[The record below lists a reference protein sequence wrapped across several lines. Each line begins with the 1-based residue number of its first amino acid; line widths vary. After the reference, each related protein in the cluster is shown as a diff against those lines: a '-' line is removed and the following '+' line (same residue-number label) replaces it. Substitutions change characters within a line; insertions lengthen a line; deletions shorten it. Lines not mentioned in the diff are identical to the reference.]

1 MNKQNNKCESI
12 RWITTFMKS
21 HKCYFYINI
30 TATTL
35 LTGINVLKAYLIQE
49 LFNEGI
55 NLEVYTLWFTVLT
68 FIGISIIGMVLA
80 YLSKLYNG
88 KFVHHLIMDMRDE
101 LAKHVTSINLKY
113 LDDRK
118 SGDMISRLNNDVN
131 QISQFLCNN
140 LPTFISQVLL
150 AVVAALYILSINW
163 KLLIVSLIITPFG
176 MVFAYF
182 VNKNTQKYY
191 VDSFTQLGN
200 ATAEVE
206 QSILGVDIIKSFNL
220 YQYFCKKIDYRY
232 NCVFKS
238 EMKSQKYISMIQPIC
253 FTLSYAPRLVG
264 VIYSGYLVTKGEITI
279 GTIVLVL
286 LLLEWIVAPTVFAP
300 FFMNNF
306 NRMLAAV
313 ERIKEIF
320 DLLPERS
327 SGINI
332 NSMKSDIAITFK
344 NVKFSYDNSVQVLKN
359 INFDIEKLGITA
371 LVGTSGSGK
380 STIIDLI
387 TCLYEYEEGS
397 IELFGNEIKT
407 INPKSIR
414 DKIAVVS
421 QQAYIFPGT
430 VAENIGYGSIDASF
444 EKIKLAAHYA
454 IADGF
459 IEKLPNL
466 YDTLIGEG
474 GVGLSGG
481 QKQRISLARAL
492 LKDSPIIIFDEPTAA
507 LDYSTE
513 NLIQETFIKLS
524 ENKTILIIT
533 HRLSTLLNADQIIV
547 LDHGQVVESGTR
559 HDLINKKGQF
569 YNMFKEEILA
579 YGFSLGG
586 NYD

>member
-1 MNKQNNKCESI
+1 MSKQNSKYESI
-12 RWITTFMKS
+12 RWITTFIKRR
-21 HKCYFYINI
+21 KCYFYINI

-35 LTGINVLKAYLIQE
+35 LTGINILKAYLIQE
-49 LFNEGI
+49 LFNYGI
-55 NLEVYTLWFTVLT
+55 NLEVYTLLLTVLT
-68 FIGISIIGMVLA
+68 FIGISVVGMGLV

-88 KFVHHLIMDMRDE
+88 KFVHHLIMDMRDQ
-101 LAKHVTSINLKY
+101 LAKHVTRINLKY

-140 LPTFISQVLL
+140 LPTFFSQVLL

-176 MVFAYF
+176 MVMAYF

-191 VDSFTQLGN
+191 ADSFVELGN

-206 QSILGVDIIKSFNL
+206 QSMLGIDIIKSFNL
-220 YQYFCKKIDYRY
+220 YQYFGKKIDYRY

-253 FTLSYAPRLVG
+253 FTLSFAPRLVG

-313 ERIKEIF
+313 ERVKEIF
-320 DLLPERS
+320 DLQPERL

-359 INFDIEKLGITA
+359 INFDIEKIGITA

-397 IELFGNEIKT
+397 IELFGNEINT

-430 VAENIGYGSIDASF
+430 VADNIGYGSIDASF

-454 IADGF
+454 IADEF
-459 IEKLPNL
+459 IEKLPNS
-466 YDTLIGEG
+466 YDTSIGEG

-513 NLIQETFIKLS
+513 NLMQETFIKLS

-533 HRLSTLLNADQIIV
+533 HRLSTLLNANQIIV
-547 LDHGQVVESGTR
+547 LDDGQVVESGTR

-579 YGFSLGG
+579 YVL
-586 NYD
+586 